1 MQIYFVFAA
10 DYVGIG
16 RKYKECAD
24 RIRAKQRRSVEM
36 DCAHGIRT
44 ADWTLRHFSFSKY
57 KNACA
62 FLYFE
67 RRGGSGGIMNYEL

>member
-16 RKYKECAD
+16 RKDKGCVD
-24 RIRAKQRRSVEM
+24 IIHAKQRRRVEM

-67 RRGGSGGIMNYEL
+67 GRGEAGEL